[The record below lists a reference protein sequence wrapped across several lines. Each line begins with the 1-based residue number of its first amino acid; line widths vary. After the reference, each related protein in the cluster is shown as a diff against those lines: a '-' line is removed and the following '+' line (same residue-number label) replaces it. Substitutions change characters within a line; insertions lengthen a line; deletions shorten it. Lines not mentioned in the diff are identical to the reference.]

1 MCPWFVIPP
10 IKLQMSEWCKSNGS
24 VSFFFLWDMYRETWQ
39 AAPEAEVSVGTFHP
53 TDVSLVRVPALA
65 LHPTQ
70 FDADNG
76 WNRCQEAVGLYCQ
89 ISNHSVRDF
98 PRYWHNITYFL
109 LVLSHS
115 ADCLSVASLF
125 LLKGLPGN
133 DASLYTLLQLY
144 TLNTVERS
152 FTFLFISCELWSEDS
167 YFTFTI
173 TYFYFYSTTVH
184 CQLIVFLLRR
194 ALENGQEL
202 KWAVDCPN
210 DKKCIGMQK
219 WQTISC
225 SSFSYEDFSCH
236 TGLWVITEF

>member
-1 MCPWFVIPP
+1 M
-10 IKLQMSEWCKSNGS
+10 G
-24 VSFFFLWDMYRETWQ
+24 VSHFFFC
-39 AAPEAEVSVGTFHP
+39 GTCIVKLGKPPQRQRWAWAHSTP

-144 TLNTVERS
+144 TLNTVEPLLN
-152 FTFLFISCELWSEDS
+152 FYLFP
-167 YFTFTI
+167 
-173 TYFYFYSTTVH
+173 V
-184 CQLIVFLLRR
+184 
-194 ALENGQEL
+194 
-202 KWAVDCPN
+202 
-210 DKKCIGMQK
+210 
-219 WQTISC
+219 
-225 SSFSYEDFSCH
+225 SYEVKTHILLSQSH
-236 TGLWVITEF
+236 TSTSTPRQFIVS